1 MTWAPVFADV
11 VGQDEAIAVLTAAV
25 DATHGDRAVPASA
38 MTHAWLFTGPP
49 GSGRSVAARAFAA
62 ALECA
67 DRGCGHCS
75 HCRSVLHATHSDV
88 RTVTPEGLT
97 ISVREMRAV
106 VQLAARRPA
115 TGRWQIVLIEDADRL
130 TEGASNALLKAVEEP
145 PPHTVFLLCAPST
158 HPDDVSVTIRSRC
171 RVLPLRTPSAEAIA
185 DVLVRRDG
193 IDPGTAGWAASVAAG
208 HVGRARRLATDE
220 VAREQRR
227 RVLAMP
233 GALRTV
239 GDVFAEAGELLS
251 AAKSEASSMSDRR
264 DGVELDELRMALGA
278 GGTGRGAVGAAR
290 GTAGVV
296 KELERRQKSR
306 ATRTERDVLDRA
318 LVDLSGFYR
327 DVIACT
333 LGSAAPLMN
342 PDVVGDV
349 QVTASRLGAVGALHR
364 LDAVLACR
372 EAIELNV
379 KPQIAV
385 EALMMALFAGPV
397 GAGVAGGR

>member
-171 RVLPLRTPSAEAIA
+171 RVLSLRTPSAEAIA

-349 QVTASRLGAVGALHR
+349 QVAASRLGAVGALHR

-385 EALMMALFAGPV
+385 EALMMALFAGPA